1 MKLSSLFAGLA
12 LAGTACLATAV
23 PRNLVDLAAAG
34 QQLDK
39 RAPAPEALGDLE
51 GSDLVARGGHD
62 DKKKVNVDVNVKVR
76 VKSGRPSG
84 DYRDDGSGFGYGVD
98 WNGHGPPSWCP
109 DGWQWYGRNIGWAP
123 YRGWQPPHNWQP
135 SVIIIRI
142 FNKISWWSPPA
153 YARNYWYSHWD
164 RDYYR
169 YGIPRHWNWRPRNY
183 PGGGRGGW
191 YSKGGGYYWRFHGRG
206 GHKRDEVDG
215 AADEE

>member
-1 MKLSSLFAGLA
+1 MLHGHLL
-12 LAGTACLATAV
+12 
-23 PRNLVDLAAAG
+23 
-34 QQLDK
+34 
-39 RAPAPEALGDLE
+39 
-51 GSDLVARGGHD
+51 HD
-62 DKKKVNVDVNVKVR
+62 DAFACTRSKLPR
-76 VKSGRPSG
+76 IRPPLIEPPQAC
-84 DYRDDGSGFGYGVD
+84 SGFGYGVD

-109 DGWQWYGRNIGWAP
+109 DGWQWYGRDIGWAP

-142 FNKISWWSPPA
+142 FIKISWWCKSRSSSSPSPPS
-153 YARNYWYSHWD
+153 YACNYWCNHWD

-169 YGIPRHWNWRPRNY
+169 YGIPQPPRNY

-215 AADEE
+215 AALG